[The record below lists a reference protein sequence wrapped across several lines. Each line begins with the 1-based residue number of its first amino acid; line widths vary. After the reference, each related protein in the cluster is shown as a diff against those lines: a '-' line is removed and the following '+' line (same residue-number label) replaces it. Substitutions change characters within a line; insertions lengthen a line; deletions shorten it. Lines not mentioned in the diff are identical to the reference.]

1 MRLSSVRRPGRHGIE
16 TKDRLVVGFTGYV
29 GYCPAIAFMDE
40 FTGLVGMVS
49 PEAAH
54 PAIGA
59 MRAPLLSF
67 EMTFAI
73 QRHDQLIAMPAATL
87 GKSGIAGQLKANC
100 FQQITP
106 PSRSRAGTSACRRL
120 LTASLWRTA

>member
-1 MRLSSVRRPGRHGIE
+1 
-16 TKDRLVVGFTGYV
+16 
-29 GYCPAIAFMDE
+29 MDE
-40 FTGLVGMVS
+40 FTGLVGMVYT
-49 PEAAH
+49 EAAH

-87 GKSGIAGQLKANC
+87 GKSGPAGQLKANC
-100 FQQITP
+100 VQQLTP
-106 PSRSRAGTSACRRL
+106 PSRNRACTSACRRL
-120 LTASLWRTA
+120 RTATIWRTSYRELGVRISSLVF